1 MKCLIW
7 GSFSSDRKNSNIVP
21 IYIKGH
27 KQTLKNYHPVPLL
40 PIWGKIFER
49 FIFNEFFRIFIDS
62 KLIAMT
68 LPSFKPGE

>member
-27 KQTLKNYHPVPLL
+27 KQTLKSYHPVLLL
-40 PIWGKIFER
+40 PVRGKIFER
-49 FIFNEFFRIFIDS
+49 IVFNELLRIFIDS
-62 KLIAMT
+62 KLITMT
-68 LPSFKPGE
+68 LSSFKPGE